1 MQHELSSIIDFA
13 PEAEIRWKAD
23 RWRTE
28 EVAGLLKLLFERWR
42 SGLRQSK
49 RPAFGAVQPSLR
61 PATARE

>member
-1 MQHELSSIIDFA
+1 MQHELSSIIDFT
-13 PEAEIRWKAD
+13 PEAKIRSKAEH
-23 RWRTE
+23 RCTE